1 MTILNGPLEQLLN
14 TKSRQLVDVDGD
26 YYLLESDSSA
36 AVGDPLCYSFYGRCG
51 IGKMMGGSLITQD
64 GDAIE
69 GDCLEDVTVLGKVT
83 FMITV
88 CHDDCRP
95 MI

>member
-1 MTILNGPLEQLLN
+1 
-14 TKSRQLVDVDGD
+14 
-26 YYLLESDSSA
+26 
-36 AVGDPLCYSFYGRCG
+36 
-51 IGKMMGGSLITQD
+51 MMGGSLITQD
-64 GDAIE
+64 GEAIE
-69 GDCLEDVTVLGKVT
+69 GDCLEDVTVLGKVA